1 MHGSFTARR
10 RRSTE
15 IKDQSVLIS
24 KFGKCVV
31 ALKPTKPA
39 LWLAQKI
46 GCSERHA
53 NRLISGTRKVNA
65 HALVVVMD
73 EID

>member
-1 MHGSFTARR
+1 MGESSMARR
-10 RRSTE
+10 RRSTA
-15 IKDQSVLIS
+15 IKDQSVSIS
-24 KFGKCVV
+24 KFGKCVI
-31 ALKPTKPA
+31 ALAPTKPA
-39 LWLAQKI
+39 LWLAQKV

-53 NRLISGTRKVNA
+53 NRLISGSRKVNA